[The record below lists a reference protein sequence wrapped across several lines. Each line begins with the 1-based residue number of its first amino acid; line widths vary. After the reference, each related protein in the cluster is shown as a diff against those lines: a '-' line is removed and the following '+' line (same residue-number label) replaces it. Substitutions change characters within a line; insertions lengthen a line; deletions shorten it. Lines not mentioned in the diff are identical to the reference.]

1 MKKNLLTITLVLT
14 IVAIFTLG
22 CGMLKDRIA
31 DKEVGKTNSTSS
43 NDSGSPKNNNVVP
56 TNSAPT
62 NAVPVPATSGE
73 HKGNRIVK
81 IDDKAV
87 ASYDS
92 VDFMNEKKTWKNV
105 ITPLDKIHGKIIEVT
120 GRVSRL
126 YPEKN
131 GVLLPNIQLVGGDP
145 IIDDIG
151 CNFDPENKDEI
162 KSLKV
167 DQLVTLKGLVPKMWI
182 VGLEHCVIV
191 KAD

>member
-1 MKKNLLTITLVLT
+1 MKKNLQTISLVLT
-14 IVAIFTLG
+14 ILAIFSLG
-22 CGMLKDRIA
+22 CGSLKDRIVS
-31 DKEVGKTNSTSS
+31 KESS
-43 NDSGSPKNNNVVP
+43 GVSSPIPNNTESPKNNNVAP
-56 TNSAPT
+56 TNSSST
-62 NAVPVPATSGE
+62 NAATAKSSE
-73 HKGNRIVK
+73 HKGNRIIK
-81 IDDKAV
+81 MDDKAV

-105 ITPLDKIHGKIIEVT
+105 ITPLDKIQGKIIEVT
-120 GRVSRL
+120 GRISRL

-131 GVLLPNIQLVGGDP
+131 DVLLPNIQLIGGDP
-145 IIDDIG
+145 ILDDLG

-162 KSLKV
+162 KSLQE